1 MMNVLKITISAL
13 CIFLCMACSDKG
25 PSAEELLN
33 NPQRNVVLNRDSL
46 GVECWLEV
54 EKNETVQICLDSR
67 VREWKTSLTSKVVND
82 SCFAFIVPTL
92 IGVDT
97 ISVYF
102 QNSDSS
108 HKINLAVGMKYL
120 DFKNEEV
127 LLGFDKV
134 FLLGPEYY
142 EVIDP
147 VKNVSVTGSYLV
159 DKYPVTNC
167 EITQLLWDNIPL
179 DSDDNGYER
188 AWAQRKKSAV
198 HNKKCNTQDSA
209 TNTIFLY
216 QALMYAN
223 ARSLREKLKPYYIFS
238 ETIDQYIRIR
248 SEGQYIIGFHDFIKH
263 ENKTIYVKVDS
274 ASDGYRLPYYDEW
287 MMFARGG
294 DKTNNAPWG
303 NSASYKEVLK
313 HAKFDK
319 HNENYVENKSDLVG
333 QLKPNKYGL
342 YDVFGLVEEHVLFER
357 PGRFKRSP
365 DVKYRVKRLPSNKVI
380 CKNNCPSCLKGGR
393 KDDDWNLV
401 DYGFYRLNDR
411 GFARAG
417 FRLIRNIGNN
427 AKWSEVKLNNLQR
440 NVVLNRDSLGAEY
453 WLEVEKNE
461 TVQICLDRRV
471 REWKTSLT
479 SKIVNDSCFAFIV
492 PTLIGVDTINVKFF
506 DTDSSHK
513 INLAVGMKY
522 LDFKNE
528 EVLIGY
534 NEFRGKDSVLK
545 RIISNNPV
553 EEDPERLISVTGSYL
568 VDKYPVTNCEIT
580 QLMWDSISMEP
591 SLANSRL
598 QKYANQWKDRKK
610 RSTRNK
616 NCMPKDTAACTVFL
630 LQAMKYANARS
641 IREGLKPYY
650 KFSKTDEQEEQKIL
664 SKGHYIIGFFDL
676 SKSKDRL
683 IQVTVDKSSDGYR
696 LPYYD
701 EWMIFARGGD
711 KKNSAPW
718 GDSSVTFEEA
728 SKYARFDTWQ
738 EFEVSEPVGQLLPN
752 GYGLYDIFG
761 LVQEHVLF
769 EEKNPF
775 QYLKGRPS
783 CLKGGDN
790 YVKKIYLRNSYDTS
804 PYWKWIHYGFY
815 MSNYNGGQA
824 AGFRLIRNIGNNAK
838 WSENKTVKSNSD
850 RSSPKGKVEID
861 KSEILV
867 ESLSLKLGTD
877 SKPNADSAV
886 VRKDNVLLAGFV
898 PVTSS
903 NIVYGDLQENGTVAP
918 ENPAIP
924 LINAIPNDW
933 IRSYFAN
940 SNFARVAKVYV
951 EKSPKTRKKSLKVRL
966 NLWKKDKTPY
976 DVKPVNL
983 VLYRN
988 GEEKGYYIYQTMT
1001 NSKGKPLLFTK
1012 NEDDA
1017 GNYEDAVILC
1027 IKDSTDRFYYELLK

>member
-97 ISVYF
+97 IRVYF